1 VVVVVDVLFLVVEEQ
16 VATEQE
22 QDYQSLL
29 EQHTQLQLVLVEQV
43 ELALLRAVLL
53 DFLAEIQFLAP

>member
-1 VVVVVDVLFLVVEEQ
+1 VVAAVDALFQVVEEQ
-16 VATEQE
+16 VVTEQE